1 MKTFNEAKA
10 GVTGK
15 QYDYLDQRNSEFD
28 DDFQHF
34 LSRAN
39 DLKSNIASII
49 EQNFASVWET
59 PQGIRFLVRF
69 EKVSKCSMYPKHPE
83 KGMLGSTQFFS
94 NQFSFWITNCLILI
108 KDYVHSSQSDFRKL
122 ILIKPMIF
130 FL

>member
-34 LSRAN
+34 LTKAN
-39 DLKSNIASII
+39 DLKSNIATII

-69 EKVSKCSMYPKHPE
+69 EKVRHA
-83 KGMLGSTQFFS
+83 
-94 NQFSFWITNCLILI
+94 
-108 KDYVHSSQSDFRKL
+108 VRHAVRH
-122 ILIKPMIF
+122 
-130 FL
+130 